1 MIYKIFRRKYIF
13 FLPALLFSFVVSVSA
28 QTCPSW
34 GISAATEP
42 SLCAASGKITLSFT
56 GTGAGN
62 VTDMLFSLEP
72 LTSGGYSVAPNT
84 SPVFENIPA
93 GSYRALAKGICN
105 NAVVSATVDVVVSGN
120 YIPFRAAISQQRV
133 ALRGCSTG
141 QAYVSFSN
149 GRLPYQVTI
158 TNKPAAYTGRVS
170 FTASSGFVIDS
181 MPPGNYNVNIT
192 DACGAAA
199 SVQTLTIDELPL
211 MTTSDVYTPPVLGIR
226 NTCNKFVVR
235 SPSAYSNSLFLN
247 YIRPNTPLTYSISY
261 DGGPKTPYT
270 QLGRSDT
277 ITLPA
282 GQSFKD
288 IYNKKVTYYIKTPCG
303 DELVYP
309 VNINLPY
316 LYNFYKLNCNINF
329 DEGYY
334 VDTTFPICYPV
345 YISLKNNTTNE
356 YRYDTI
362 KSRAGQQVMK
372 NVPFGS
378 YRLKGVTSDSTT
390 IFDGNVVVNGTVA
403 NPYSV
408 ILSDNGG
415 YAGNDGAVM
424 FLIYKS
430 TGYLTRGTTVTLVSP
445 SSYTYTAT
453 IDSAYLSNTLGVYNP
468 TTGPTRYFYPGSYH
482 FRVTDSCGTYELPVT
497 VTDYDVY
504 RYNFTYN
511 DEQTCTGL
519 KIKPTGTAMYHNT
532 SMPVYFRI
540 LRGPQ
545 GSVGFDNSI
554 VTTGDSLLLP
564 TEGIYRLGMSA
575 YPSIISDY
583 GTLGNG
589 RNVVDINFTYK
600 PLIIDVNKSLGWVC
614 PGAPDNSGSIV
625 AVAAGGSKA
634 VSGVFTYRLAAEG
647 KGSTGP
653 YWASNTTGKFSTAT
667 SGGAYELIKNQNYD
681 VRVEDECGAAAVQR
695 LKIIDFETAELA
707 TSDKLEYCIG
717 ERIEFRI
724 INLPTTAITYAWSG
738 PDNFSSTLQNPV
750 LSPVTPKSGGNYHV
764 IIYSDICMNPIHADV
779 NVTLAPYNLTC
790 YSAVTD
796 TSVNPYTYGLLGNWK
811 PQRSYSYYAA
821 RTESSTATATNVR
834 TDGTI
839 KDFVAFWKKGSTS
852 GWQPQYDTTRWVWNN
867 TSTLYNKKG
876 FELENTDPLGRFN
889 AAIYGFDDAL
899 TTAVAQNSRYREA
912 AYEGFEDYYIG
923 GATCD
928 TACSG
933 GRSFD
938 FSSYK
943 GDLDSTQPHTGR
955 YSLRIAA
962 GKSAGISAPIV
973 RDSTDVFNLSFNKKA
988 NSCVSGGQVLG
999 SIRTNKDAIL
1009 PVYSPFAGKRVLV
1022 SVWVKEEKD
1031 CKGGTYTGNR
1041 MVISVRRGETSTVLI
1056 ATPRGGIIDGW
1067 QRYEQPVD
1075 IPADGTE
1082 LIVSMQATGTST
1094 VYFDDLRI
1102 HPYNAN
1108 MRSFVYN
1115 PADLRL
1121 MAELDENNY
1130 ATFYEYDDDGT
1141 LIRVKKETESGVK
1154 MLKETRSALLKD

>member
-1 MIYKIFRRKYIF
+1 MRYKIFRCKYIF
-13 FLPALLFSFVVSVSA
+13 FLPAFLLLFAATSRA
-28 QTCPSW
+28 QCPAW
-34 GISAATEP
+34 GISAVAET
-42 SLCAASGKITLSFT
+42 SNCAASGKITLSFT

-62 VTDMLFSLEP
+62 VSDMLFSLEP

-84 SPVFENIPA
+84 SSVFENIPA

-105 NAVVSATVDVVVSGN
+105 SNVVSATVDVVVPGN
-120 YIPFRAAISQQRV
+120 YIPFRAAISQQRI
-133 ALRGCSTG
+133 ALRGCATG
-141 QAYVSFSN
+141 QAYVSFTN

-170 FTASSGFVIDS
+170 FTASSNFAIDS
-181 MPPGNYNVNIT
+181 MPPGNYNVSIT

-211 MTTSDVYTPPVLGIR
+211 MTTSDIYPPTILGIR
-226 NTCNKFVVR
+226 NTCNKLVVR
-235 SPSAYSNSLFLN
+235 SPVANSNSLFAN
-247 YIRPNTPLTYSISY
+247 YIRPNTPLTYSMSFN
-261 DGGPKTPYT
+261 GMPKTPYT
-270 QLGRSDT
+270 TLGRSDT

-288 IYNKKVTYYIKTPCG
+288 IYNKNITYYIKTPCG
-303 DELVYP
+303 EEVVYP
-309 VNINLPY
+309 VTIYPPY
-316 LYNFYKLNCNINF
+316 LYNFYKLNCNVNF

-345 YISLKNNTTNE
+345 YVTLKNNATNQF
-356 YRYDTI
+356 RYDTI
-362 KSRAGQQVMK
+362 KSRTGPQTMK
-372 NVPFGS
+372 NLPFGN
-378 YRLKGVTSDSTT
+378 YRLKGVTADSTT
-390 IFDGNVVVNGTVA
+390 IFDSDVIVNGAVA

-408 ILSDNGG
+408 IISENGG
-415 YAGNDGAVM
+415 YQGNDGAVLFM
-424 FLIYKS
+424 IYKS
-430 TGYLTRGTTVTLVSP
+430 TGSLTRGTTVTLVSP
-445 SSYTYTAT
+445 SNYTYTAT
-453 IDSAYLSNTLGVYNP
+453 VDSAFVNNTWVVYNP
-468 TTGPTRYFYPGSYH
+468 ATGPTRYFYPGSYH

-511 DEQTCTGL
+511 EEQTCTGL
-519 KIKPTGTAMYHNT
+519 KIKPTGTSRYHNT
-532 SMPVYFRI
+532 NMPVYFRI

-554 VTTGDSLLLP
+554 VTLGDSLLLP
-564 TEGIYRLGMSA
+564 TEGLYRLGMSS

-583 GTLGNG
+583 GTSGNG
-589 RNVVDINFTYK
+589 ENIAEINFTYK
-600 PLIIDVNKSLGWVC
+600 PLIIDVNNSLGWVC

-634 VSGVFTYRLAAEG
+634 VTGVFTYRLAAEG

-653 YWASNTTGKFSTAT
+653 YWATNTTGKFSTAT

-707 TSDKLEYCIG
+707 TADKLEYCVGDKIT
-717 ERIEFRI
+717 FKI

-738 PDNFSSTLQNPV
+738 PDKFSSTLQNPV
-750 LSPVTPKSGGNYHV
+750 LSPVTPNSGGNYHV

-779 NVTLAPYNLTC
+779 NVALTPYNLTC

-811 PQRSYSYYAA
+811 LQRSYAYYAA
-821 RTESSTATATNVR
+821 RTESSVAQATNVR

-839 KDFVAFWKKGSTS
+839 KDFVSFWKKGSTS

-867 TSTLYNKKG
+867 ATTLYNRRG
-876 FELENTDPLGRFN
+876 LELENTDPLGRYN
-889 AAIYGFDDAL
+889 AATYGFDDAM
-899 TTAVAQNSRYREA
+899 TTAVVQNSRYREA
-912 AYEGFEDYYIG
+912 AYEGFEDYYFG

-943 GDLDSTQPHTGR
+943 GDLDSTQQHTGK

-962 GKSAGISAPIV
+962 GKSAGISAVIV
-973 RDSTDVFNLSFNKKA
+973 PDSTDAFNLSFNKNA
-988 NSCVSGGQVLG
+988 NSCVSGGQILG
-999 SIRTNKDAIL
+999 SIRTNKEAIL
-1009 PVYSPFAGKRVLV
+1009 PVYSPLPDKRIVI
-1022 SVWVKEEKD
+1022 SAWVKEEKD
-1031 CKGGTYTGNR
+1031 CKGLTYTGNR
-1041 MVISVRRGETSTVLI
+1041 LNISVRRGATATVLI
-1056 ATPRGGIIDGW
+1056 ATPKGGIIDGW

-1075 IPADGTE
+1075 IPADATE
-1082 LIVSMQATGTST
+1082 VIVSVQATGSST
-1094 VYFDDLRI
+1094 IYVDDLRI

-1130 ATFYEYDDDGT
+1130 ATFFEYDDDGT
-1141 LIRVKKETESGVK
+1141 LIRVKRETENGIKTV
-1154 MLKETRSALLKD
+1154 KETRSGLLKD

>member
-1 MIYKIFRRKYIF
+1 MIYRIFRLKYIF
-13 FLPALLFSFVVSVSA
+13 FLPALLFLFAVSSRA
-28 QTCPSW
+28 QQCPSW
-34 GISAATEP
+34 GISAVAEP

-62 VTDMLFSLEP
+62 VTDMLFSLDP
-72 LTSGGYSVAPNT
+72 LTAGGYSVAPNT
-84 SPVFENIPA
+84 SSVFENIPA

-105 NAVVSATVDVVVSGN
+105 NAVVSATVDIVVPGN
-120 YIPFRAAISQQRV
+120 YVPFRAAISQQRV

-149 GRLPYQVTI
+149 GRLPYQVNI

-181 MPPGNYNVNIT
+181 MPPGNYNVSIT

-211 MTTSDVYTPPVLGIR
+211 MTTSDIYPQPVAGIR
-226 NTCNKFVVR
+226 NSCNKFVVR
-235 SPSAYSNSLFLN
+235 SPVANTNSLFIN
-247 YIRPNTPLTYSISY
+247 YIRTNTPLTYAISY
-261 DGGPKTPYT
+261 DGMPKTAYGQFGHT
-270 QLGRSDT
+270 DT

-288 IYNKKVTYYIKTPCG
+288 IYNKKITYYIKTPCG

-309 VNINLPY
+309 VGINLPY
-316 LYNFYKLNCNINF
+316 LYNYYKLNCNVNF

-334 VDTTFPICYPV
+334 VDTTYPVCYPV
-345 YISLKNNTTNE
+345 YISFKNNTTNE

-362 KSRAGQQVMK
+362 KSRTGPQTMK
-372 NVPFGS
+372 NLPFGN
-378 YRLKGVTSDSTT
+378 YRLKGVTSDSST
-390 IFDGNVVVNGTVA
+390 IFDANVVVNGAVA

-408 ILSDNGG
+408 IISDNGG
-415 YAGNDGAVM
+415 YAGNDGAVLFM
-424 FLIYKS
+424 IYKS
-430 TGYLTRGTTVTLVSP
+430 TGYLTRGTTVALLSP
-445 SSYTYTAT
+445 SNYTYTGT
-453 IDSAYLSNTLGVYNP
+453 VDSSYISNTWTVYSP
-468 TTGPTRYFYPGSYH
+468 TTGPTRYFYPGSYL
-482 FRVTDSCGTYELPVT
+482 FRVTDSCGTYDLPVT

-504 RYNFTYN
+504 RYNFTY
-511 DEQTCTGL
+511 DQEQTCTGL
-519 KIKPTGTAMYHNT
+519 KIKPTGTSMYHNT

-554 VTTGDSLLLP
+554 VTLGDSLLLP
-564 TEGIYRLGMSA
+564 TEGLYRLGMSS

-583 GTLGNG
+583 SSVGNG
-589 RNVVDINFTYK
+589 RNITEINFTYK
-600 PLIIDVNKSLGWVC
+600 PLIVDVNNSLGWVC

-634 VSGVFTYRLAAEG
+634 ATGVFTYRLAAEG

-667 SGGAYELIKNQNYD
+667 SGGAYTLIKNQNYD

-707 TSDKLEYCIG
+707 TSDKLTYCIG
-717 ERIEFRI
+717 ERIEFKI

-738 PDNFSSTLQNPV
+738 PDKFSSTLQNPV

-779 NVTLAPYNLTC
+779 NVTLSPYNLTC

-811 PQRSYSYYAA
+811 VQRSYSYYAD

-839 KDFVAFWKKGSTS
+839 KDFVAFWKKGASG
-852 GWQPQYDTTRWVWNN
+852 GWQPQYDTTRWIWNN
-867 TSTLYNKKG
+867 ATTLYNKKG

-899 TTAVAQNSRYREA
+899 TTAVIQNSRYREA
-912 AYEGFEDYYIG
+912 AYEGFEDYYS
-923 GATCD
+923 GAAACD

-943 GDLDSTQPHTGR
+943 SDFDSTQQHTGK

-962 GKSAGISAPIV
+962 GNSAGISAVIV
-973 RDSTDVFNLSFNKKA
+973 PDSTTGFNLSFNRNA
-988 NSCVSGGQVLG
+988 NNCVSGGQVLG

-1009 PVYSPFAGKRVLV
+1009 PVYSPFAGKDIMV
-1022 SVWVKEEKD
+1022 SVWVKEEMD
-1031 CKGGTYTGNR
+1031 CKGLSYTGNR
-1041 MVISVRRGETSTVLI
+1041 VVISVTRSTTPFTVV
-1056 ATPRGGIIDGW
+1056 ATPKGGIIDGW
-1067 QRYEQPVD
+1067 QRYEQLVKIPVG
-1075 IPADGTE
+1075 GTE
-1082 LIVSMQATGTST
+1082 LIVSMRATGKST

-1102 HPYNAN
+1102 HPYNAT

-1141 LIRVKKETESGVK
+1141 LIRLKRETESGIK
-1154 MLKETRSALLKD
+1154 TIKETRSALLKD